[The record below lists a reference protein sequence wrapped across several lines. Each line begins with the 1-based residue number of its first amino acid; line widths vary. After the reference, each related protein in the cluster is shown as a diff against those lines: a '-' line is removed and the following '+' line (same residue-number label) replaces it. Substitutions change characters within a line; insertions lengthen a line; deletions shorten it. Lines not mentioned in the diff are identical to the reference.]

1 MQSSGVGLASW
12 SLTQA
17 SETGWGWGVFME
29 GILCPE
35 QGQVEKGI
43 LVCVVFSPVRTKLFL
58 RGVSYDGQFLE
69 V

>member
-12 SLTQA
+12 SKTQA
-17 SETGWGWGVFME
+17 SETGWGWVFMK

-35 QGQVEKGI
+35 QGQLEKGI

-58 RGVSYDGQFLE
+58 RGFFFDGQFLK

>member
-1 MQSSGVGLASW
+1 MQSSGVGLAFW
-12 SLTQA
+12 SRMQA
-17 SETGWGWGVFME
+17 SETGWGWVFME

-35 QGQVEKGI
+35 QGQVGKGI

-58 RGVSYDGQFLE
+58 RVFFNDGQFLE